1 MKIVNYLDKMMAYT
15 NLIKKKLSLL
25 LSSKGVFLEAVKSS
39 EKNLTSCKYKEKS
52 NLCRAKCKK
61 KRKQRKKQKKAKEMI
76 WFIPL

>member
-61 KRKQRKKQKKAKEMI
+61 KGNKERNKKKQKK
-76 WFIPL
+76 

>member
-52 NLCRAKCKK
+52 DLCRAKCKK
-61 KRKQRKKQKKAKEMI
+61 KGNKERNKKKQKK
-76 WFIPL
+76 